1 MVDIPALTIFNFFFF
16 LLPPF
21 IFGMLAKR
29 LKISPIVGYII
40 GGLILGNFFDGFIS
54 KDTVNQF
61 AYFGIILL
69 LFTVGLEINFSR
81 LLTLKRYIIIGGT
94 LQLLLSIIF
103 IFILSLLFKFGLLQS
118 FLISIALS
126 SSSTA
131 LVAKII
137 QDRGEENSFVGE
149 IALGILMYQNIAFI
163 PFLIIFT
170 SITSDTVSVF
180 NIGLDIILG
189 LLKSVVIIFLLYYV
203 GQKAIP
209 VIFNKISRMSRELLN
224 LFIIVFIF
232 FITYISLVLG
242 IPILIGV
249 FVAGVL
255 LAHTVENHHI
265 FSEVRPL
272 RDLFAVVFFVF
283 IGINI
288 KLAVIFTLIPA
299 ILAFTFLLILIKGL
313 IVFGIFL
320 SFRFHPKTSFSLG
333 SYLFQVDEDVFI
345 LMSVVFI
352 SQVVSFSEYLFVIT
366 SALISFMLTPIV
378 IKNKDIIYSLIRRT
392 IKKHIPFLDKII
404 VRKFEQNHSPL
415 DVLNIKNHIVICG
428 YGRMGSNIGRTLL
441 LSDIPFIAID
451 YDFQKVEQAKK
462 EGVNIIYG
470 DASDIDLLDYIQ
482 VDEAIIL
489 ILAVPEK
496 ISQESII
503 LNAKKL
509 NPKIYI
515 ISRIHQKQDKKR
527 IKEIGADMLIQPEFE
542 ASLSIIKKI
551 LMWYHLPKEEILSR
565 IKTLKIEQGLI

>member
-40 GGLILGNFFDGFIS
+40 GGLILGNLFDSFIS

-69 LFTVGLEINFSR
+69 LFTVGLEINFTR
-81 LLTLKRYIIIGGT
+81 LLTLKRYIVIGGT
-94 LQLLLSIIF
+94 LQLLLSILF
-103 IFILSLLFKFGLLQS
+103 IFILSLVFKFGLLQS
-118 FLISIALS
+118 LLIGIAMS

-137 QDRGEENSFVGE
+137 QDRGEENTFVGE

-170 SITSDTVSVF
+170 SITIDTVSVF
-180 NIGLDIILG
+180 NIGLDITLS
-189 LLKSVVIIFLLYYV
+189 LLKSIVIIFLMYYV

-232 FITYISLVLG
+232 FITYISLLLG

-249 FVAGVL
+249 FVAGIL

-288 KLAVIFTLIPA
+288 KLGAIFTLIPA
-299 ILAFTFLLILIKGL
+299 ILAFTFLVILIKGF
-313 IVFGIFL
+313 IVLGIFL
-320 SFRFHPKTSFSLG
+320 FFKFHPKTSFSL
-333 SYLFQVDEDVFI
+333 SAYLFQVDEDVFI
-345 LMSVVFI
+345 LMSVAFM
-352 SQVVSFSEYLFVIT
+352 SQIVSFSEYLFIIT

-378 IKNKDIIYSLIRRT
+378 IQNKDRLYSLIRRN
-392 IKKHIPFLDKII
+392 IKKYIPFLDKII
-404 VRKFEQNHSPL
+404 VYKFEQNHSPL
-415 DVLNIKNHIVICG
+415 DVLSIKNHIVICG

-441 LSDIPFIAID
+441 LANIPFIAID

-462 EGVNIIYG
+462 EGINIIYG

-509 NPKIYI
+509 NSKIYI
-515 ISRIHQKQDKKR
+515 ISRIDQKQDKKR
-527 IKEIGADMLIQPEFE
+527 IKAIGADMLIQPEFE

-551 LMWYHLPKEEILSR
+551 LVWYKLPKEEILSK

>member
-94 LQLLLSIIF
+94 LQLLLSIFF

>member
-1 MVDIPALTIFNFFFF
+1 M
-16 LLPPF
+16 
-21 IFGMLAKR
+21 
-29 LKISPIVGYII
+29 
-40 GGLILGNFFDGFIS
+40 
-54 KDTVNQF
+54 
-61 AYFGIILL
+61 
-69 LFTVGLEINFSR
+69 
-81 LLTLKRYIIIGGT
+81 
-94 LQLLLSIIF
+94 
-103 IFILSLLFKFGLLQS
+103 
-118 FLISIALS
+118 
-126 SSSTA
+126 
-131 LVAKII
+131 
-137 QDRGEENSFVGE
+137 
-149 IALGILMYQNIAFI
+149 
-163 PFLIIFT
+163 
-170 SITSDTVSVF
+170 
-180 NIGLDIILG
+180 
-189 LLKSVVIIFLLYYV
+189 
-203 GQKAIP
+203 
-209 VIFNKISRMSRELLN
+209 N
-224 LFIIVFIF
+224 L
-232 FITYISLVLG
+232 
-242 IPILIGV
+242 
-249 FVAGVL
+249 
-255 LAHTVENHHI
+255 
-265 FSEVRPL
+265 
-272 RDLFAVVFFVF
+272 VF